1 MNEFGLQG
9 GDPRASTSAFIDLS
23 SCVNRYG
30 PPASVRAFL
39 HDFDVESLRGH
50 PYEAADQL
58 CELYA
63 SQADAR
69 REEFICGRGTTEF
82 IFRVP
87 ALLGGRQLALVHP
100 YYTEFA
106 RVAKS
111 SGINFDVITA
121 ATDSEMI
128 DAISSKLSE
137 GCVVLMSNPSNPTGE
152 YFDREYLVDAAKR
165 GRSANGLLLVDESYI
180 EFLASGVNSLIGANA
195 DNIGVMRSPSK
206 FFGIAATRAGVFWT
220 RSDELR
226 KQIAPDPL
234 TWPVSGIDVA
244 VCKVAMADIEFATIS
259 REQLER
265 DRRAME
271 SFIERV
277 SGERPTHR
285 SMVNFSF
292 YGEEIGRQ
300 VLKKL
305 RELGIASRLLSR
317 GHGFV
322 NPACRVAAPTA
333 KELMAIENHAAA
345 IIDQKKVAFDAHH

>member
-9 GDPRASTSAFIDLS
+9 GDPRASASAFIDLS

-30 PPASVRAFL
+30 PPASVGAFL
-39 HDFDVESLRGH
+39 HDFDVEGLRGH

-69 REEFICGRGTTEF
+69 RDEFICGRGTTEF

-87 ALLGGRQLALVHP
+87 SLLRGRQLALVHP
-100 YYTEFA
+100 FYTDFA
-106 RVAKS
+106 RVAKA
-111 SGINFDVITA
+111 SGVNFAIITA
-121 ATDSEMI
+121 ATNSEMI

-152 YFDREYLVDAAKR
+152 YFDRECLIDAAKR
-165 GRSANGLLLVDESYI
+165 GRSASGILLVDESYI
-180 EFLASGVNSLIGANA
+180 EFLTSGVNSLVGADA

-206 FFGIAATRAGVFWT
+206 FFGIAATRAGVFWA

-226 KQIAPDPL
+226 KQVAPDPL

-244 VCKVAMADIEFATIS
+244 VCKVAMEDIEFAMTS

-292 YGEEIGRQ
+292 YGEKIGHE
-300 VLKKL
+300 VSKKL
-305 RELGIASRLLSR
+305 SELGIVSRLLSR
-317 GHGFV
+317 GHGFEH
-322 NPACRVAAPTA
+322 PACRVAAPTA
-333 KELMAIENHAAA
+333 KELKAIEDSSAA
-345 IIDQKKVAFDAHH
+345 IIDKNKVALDAHH